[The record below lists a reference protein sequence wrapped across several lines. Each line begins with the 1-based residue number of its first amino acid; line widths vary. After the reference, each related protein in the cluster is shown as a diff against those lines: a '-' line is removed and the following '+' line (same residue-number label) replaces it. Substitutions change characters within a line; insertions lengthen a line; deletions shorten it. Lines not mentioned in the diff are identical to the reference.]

1 MNDFD
6 YIKNFSKIKITELCE
21 KNKIDRVNLLNKKT
35 KKSNA
40 KIIREEIESELA
52 KLYIKDDKKDE

>member
-35 KKSNA
+35 TKSNA